1 MKTPNKFVDSNNSAD
16 IEQKPKKN
24 KNFYIAIAICA
35 TAVSAAAWSTYESL
49 KGVIVPNHT
58 ESELKSAPTS
68 SHKIDATNKNSIID
82 NKPSS
87 NEKKAIPFSKQKSK
101 NNSVS
106 KVDTENEDL
115 QQVSVSTQEQ
125 KTVYPVG
132 EKILKKFSN
141 GKPVYSETM
150 KDWRSHDGTDFQAE
164 KSCPVKS
171 VSDGV
176 IKDIYDDP
184 SYGITIVI
192 EHIGRF
198 TAIYSGLSDKILVKK
213 GDKVGVS
220 QEIGYVDKVPCEM
233 AEPSHLHFAILKD
246 GKYIDPSTIFSEL

>member
-1 MKTPNKFVDSNNSAD
+1 MKKTPNKFIDSNNSAN

-24 KNFYIAIAICA
+24 KNFYIAIAICV
-35 TAVSAAAWSTYESL
+35 TAISAAAWSTYESL
-49 KGVIVPNHT
+49 KSVIVPNHS
-58 ESELKSAPTS
+58 ENELKSQTNA
-68 SHKIDATNKNSIID
+68 SHKFNGKTEVSTYDNNSSTD
-82 NKPSS
+82 
-87 NEKKAIPFSKQKSK
+87 EKKAIPFSKQKSK
-101 NNSVS
+101 NNSVP

-164 KSCPVKS
+164 KGCPVKS

-198 TAIYSGLSDKILVKK
+198 TAIYSGLSDKVLVKK

-246 GKYIDPSTIFSEL
+246 GKYIDPSTIF